1 MATWKDIPD
10 SAIDA
15 RTIYTG
21 AYGFRDND
29 AIGHVWGRTEK
40 AWIIGMRAAF
50 AETGRMYAD
59 EVKGPRATAD
69 DLWYVG
75 PFPDRV
81 SAVIED
87 MEDRSRADELREA
100 IRSSATGYVY

>member
-1 MATWKDIPD
+1 MSWNTLTD

-21 AYGFRDND
+21 TYGFRDND
-29 AIGHVWGRTEK
+29 AIGHVWGRTER
-40 AWIIGMRAAF
+40 AFERAMRAAF

-59 EVKGPRATAD
+59 EVKGPRQTAD

-75 PFPDRV
+75 PYAETV
-81 SAVIED
+81 SAVIAD
-87 MEDRSRADELREA
+87 MEDPSRADELRDD
-100 IRSSATGYVY
+100 IRTSPSGYVY